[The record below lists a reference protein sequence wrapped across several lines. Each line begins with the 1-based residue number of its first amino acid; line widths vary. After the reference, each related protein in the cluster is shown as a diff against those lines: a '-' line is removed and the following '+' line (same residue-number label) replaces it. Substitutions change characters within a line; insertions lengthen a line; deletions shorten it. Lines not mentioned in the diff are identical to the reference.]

1 MDIPALST
9 AMSQSNLQV
18 DVSLAL
24 MKKAM
29 ENMEVQ
35 GEVVASV
42 STNRVNIMTSEH
54 IDISI

>member
-1 MDIPALST
+1 MDIPSLST

-18 DVSLAL
+18 DISLAL

-35 GEVVASV
+35 EEVLASV
-42 STNRVNIMTSEH
+42 STDRVNIMTSEH
-54 IDISI
+54 IDIFI